1 MELTEGQI
9 RELNQIFKSD
19 SRFLADHNLM
29 DYSLMLVI
37 EQLEVPIKT
46 TSKEEERVCYTSINS
61 ASNESLEKNYQ
72 QTSREHYDKFER
84 SFKDI
89 VND

>member
-37 EQLEVPIKT
+37 E
-46 TSKEEERVCYTSINS
+46 
-61 ASNESLEKNYQ
+61 
-72 QTSREHYDKFER
+72 
-84 SFKDI
+84 
-89 VND
+89 